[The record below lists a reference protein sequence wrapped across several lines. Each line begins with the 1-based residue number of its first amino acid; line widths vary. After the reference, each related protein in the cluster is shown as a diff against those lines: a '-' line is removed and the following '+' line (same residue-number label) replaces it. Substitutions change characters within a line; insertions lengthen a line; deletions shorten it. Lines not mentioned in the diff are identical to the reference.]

1 MVMGNGINAI
11 RSFLKKNYDACGTVF
26 LDDPDF
32 LELLG
37 QMLDFDPGMRL
48 PPGQALKEP
57 FLA

>member
-37 QMLDFDPGMRL
+37 
-48 PPGQALKEP
+48 
-57 FLA
+57 